1 MWPTGDL
8 CISIYIFVC
17 VCVCIYIYNVC
28 PYVAIWSI
36 GIYTPSHIYTHTDG
50 ILRLYIEKNDCKNR
64 SYPCNLDSVDTIS
77 EIINTIKIA

>member
-17 VCVCIYIYNVC
+17 VCVYICNVC